1 MTDAGSNTIDI
12 TPLVAHRLTP
22 QTAQDMA
29 ARSAQAVALRRIWL
43 DGVRN
48 GTVSIFDL
56 FQEALRDPD
65 GVGKIRL
72 QRALAAL
79 PGVTAK
85 RVRAMLQEL
94 GVNETQLL
102 RQVVRQPSRRVYAV
116 LYALGQFKRE
126 PRTWRFPYEAVDLRD
141 ELAGDAS

>member
-22 QTAQDMA
+22 QTAQDLA

-85 RVRAMLQEL
+85 
-94 GVNETQLL
+94 
-102 RQVVRQPSRRVYAV
+102 
-116 LYALGQFKRE
+116 
-126 PRTWRFPYEAVDLRD
+126 
-141 ELAGDAS
+141 

>member
-1 MTDAGSNTIDI
+1 VRAGTI
-12 TPLVAHRLTP
+12 
-22 QTAQDMA
+22 
-29 ARSAQAVALRRIWL
+29 
-43 DGVRN
+43 
-48 GTVSIFDL
+48 SIFDL
-56 FQEALRDPD
+56 FQEALHDPD

-102 RQVVRQPSRRVYAV
+102 RQVVRQPSSRVYAV

-126 PRTWRFPYEAVDLRD
+126 PRAWRFPYEAVDLRD
-141 ELAGDAS
+141 ELAGQVS